1 MLGCPLEGDEEE
13 EEAGFVAGS
22 GGKEAEGGKAKIG
35 EISATPSPPPAL
47 TSETS
52 SLRVDGTVAGG
63 AEEVIPLF
71 SDSVAPPPIEAVV
84 APPPPPKIVEEAIV
98 DRGSK
103 SLSLSDTSCVR
114 DCQARCK
121 LC

>member
-13 EEAGFVAGS
+13 EEEFVTGS
-22 GGKEAEGGKAKIG
+22 GGKEAEGGKANIG

-47 TSETS
+47 ASETS
-52 SLRVDGTVAGG
+52 SLSVDGTVAGG
-63 AEEVIPLF
+63 AEEVIPLC

-84 APPPPPKIVEEAIV
+84 APPPPPKIFEEAIF

-103 SLSLSDTSCVR
+103 SPSFSDTSCVR

-121 LC
+121 IC